1 MISMK
6 PLLLLTIWSILSS
19 FNTLSQNC
27 KVLEASLEGTYE
39 GECQN
44 GKANGLG
51 KAIGTDTYE
60 GMFKNGYPDGVG
72 KYTWKN
78 GDWFE
83 GSFKSGEKNGS
94 GTMHLPAKENQD
106 SIQKG
111 YWSKDRYIGIY
122 EAPFKLVSKS
132 YMVKSVMISPDSK
145 QQDPTQI
152 IISLSNVVGGSDDL
166 HGPIP
171 KPELSS
177 LDIKSGNYATRSD
190 VTNTSKR
197 NFYYLLNVNFPFI
210 AGIRIGSEEV
220 VIELNNKGSWKV
232 DIVMN
237 QEGSRL

>member
-1 MISMK
+1 MK
-6 PLLLLTIWSILSS
+6 PLLLLTVWATLSS
-19 FNTLSQNC
+19 LNALSQNC
-27 KVLEASLEGTYE
+27 KVLEVFLQGTYE
-39 GECQN
+39 GECQH

-51 KAIGTDTYE
+51 KAIGTDSYE

-83 GSFKSGEKNGS
+83 GSFRAGKKNGS
-94 GTMHLPAKENQD
+94 GTFHLFSKESGD
-106 SIQKG
+106 SIQTG
-111 YWSKDRYIGIY
+111 YWSKDQYIGSY
-122 EAPFKLVSKS
+122 EVPFKLVSKS
-132 YMVKSVMISPDSK
+132 YMVKSVMITPDSK
-145 QQDPTQI
+145 QQEPTQI
-152 IISLSNVVGGSDDL
+152 LISLSNVVGGADDL

-177 LDIKSGNYATRSD
+177 LDIKSGSYATRSD
-190 VTNTSKR
+190 VTNTGKR

-237 QEGSRL
+237 QEGSKL